1 MARRRRWSLMRRV
14 AVHALGATVAV
25 SCARSGAVNPPPEGA
40 RPTNDFVAES
50 ANTPSS
56 EHPSTSSTL
65 SDPAFRA
72 TIAPIDEATSIRM
85 RASWRPGCPV
95 PLARLRYVTV
105 RHWGFDGAAHDGEIV
120 VHESHAAAVV
130 DVFAQLFAD
139 RFPIERM
146 QLVDDFA
153 ADDAASMRM
162 NNTSAFNCRE
172 VSGRPGVM
180 STHSWGSAI
189 DINPRVNPWV
199 KGAQVDPPEGAG
211 FVDRS
216 RPIVGGVF
224 RDGVV
229 VRAFRGIGWGWG
241 GDWSDSVDWQHFSAT
256 GD

>member
-1 MARRRRWSLMRRV
+1 M
-14 AVHALGATVAV
+14 
-25 SCARSGAVNPPPEGA
+25 
-40 RPTNDFVAES
+40 
-50 ANTPSS
+50 
-56 EHPSTSSTL
+56 
-65 SDPAFRA
+65 
-72 TIAPIDEATSIRM
+72 IAPIDEATSVRM

-95 PLARLRYVTV
+95 PLTLLRYITV
-105 RHWGFDGAAHDGEIV
+105 RHWGFDGAVHDGELV

-146 QLVDDFA
+146 QLVDDFG

-199 KGAQVDPPEGAG
+199 KGAQVDPPEGASS
-211 FVDRS
+211 VDRS

-229 VRAFRGIGWGWG
+229 VRAFQGIGWGWG
-241 GDWSDSVDWQHFSAT
+241 GDWSDSVDWQHFSAA

>member
-1 MARRRRWSLMRRV
+1 MARREHWPLLRRA
-14 AVHALGATVAV
+14 AVRALGATVAV
-25 SCARSGAVNPPPEGA
+25 SCARGEFANPPPSSA
-40 RPTNDFVAES
+40 PPTIGVVAES
-50 ANTPSS
+50 ADTPSS
-56 EHPSTSSTL
+56 AGPTTAGTL
-65 SDPAFRA
+65 SEPVFQAM
-72 TIAPIDEATSIRM
+72 IAPIDEATSVRM
-85 RASWRPGCPV
+85 RGSWRPGCPV
-95 PLARLRYVTV
+95 ALELLRYVTV
-105 RHWGFDGAAHDGEIV
+105 RHWGFDGAVHDGELV
-120 VHESHAAAVV
+120 VHESHAPAIV

-146 QLVDDFA
+146 QLVDDFG

-180 STHSWGSAI
+180 SAHSWGSAI

-199 KGAQVDPPEGAG
+199 KGAHIDPPEGAS

-256 GD
+256 GG